1 MNDAFLQDNP
11 YQSPLIPTKLSLDN
25 TIPFRCHPEI
35 ACFNECCKNIDIM
48 LTPYDILRLKN
59 RLAVTSSEFLA
70 SYTIPFEMDSH
81 GMPGVKIRTVEQ
93 TTVCPFL
100 RAEGCSVYTDR
111 PTACRY
117 YPVGLL
123 SMRLQD
129 SPTDEEAYF
138 VVKEE
143 HCLGH
148 EESRNLTIRAYRQEQ
163 GVDEYD
169 LINREWRQIVLKKRS
184 AGPTIGQPS
193 LRSFQLFFLAS
204 YNLDDFRQFVQS
216 PGFLEVYDLN
226 AETVTQLQ
234 TDEVALLKFGS
245 KLLKQVL
252 FGEMRIPLKADAQA
266 KRLQRK
272 HTTP

>member
-1 MNDAFLQDNP
+1 MSNAILRDNP

-25 TIPFRCHPEI
+25 TLQFCCHPEI
-35 ACFNECCKNIDIM
+35 SCFNECCKNIDIV

-59 RLAVTSSEFLA
+59 RLGVTSSEFLA
-70 SYTIPFEMDSH
+70 NYTVPYEMDNH
-81 GMPGVKIRTVEQ
+81 GMPGVKIRTVAQ
-93 TTVCPFL
+93 TTMCPFL
-100 RAEGCSVYTDR
+100 RADGCSVYTDR

-129 SPTDEEAYF
+129 SPTDEDAYF
-138 VVKEE
+138 LVKEE
-143 HCLGH
+143 HCHGH
-148 EESRNLTIRAYRQEQ
+148 QEPRTLSIRAYRHEQ

-169 LINREWRQIVLKKRS
+169 VINRDWRQIVLKKRS
-184 AGPTIGQPS
+184 VGPTIGQPS
-193 LRSFQLFFLAS
+193 VRSFQLFFLAS

-216 PGFLEVYDLN
+216 PGFLEIYDLS
-226 AETVTQLQ
+226 AETITQLH

-245 KLLKQVL
+245 RLLKQVL
-252 FGEMRIPLKADAQA
+252 FGEMRIPLKADAEM

-272 HTTP
+272 QNIS